1 MTGRK
6 SAVTVEHTDRSA
18 FFAGAARHQLT
29 QAAQRAGSP
38 SQWSNGRHALGIP
51 IQHAAEVE
59 AYLVASGFS
68 VWTMLPAVSE

>member
-1 MTGRK
+1 MIGRK

-29 QAAQRAGSP
+29 QAAQSAGAP
-38 SQWSNGRHALGIP
+38 HQWNYKRSALGVP

-59 AYLVASGFS
+59 AHLIAAGFS
-68 VWTMLPAVSE
+68 VWTTLPAVGE